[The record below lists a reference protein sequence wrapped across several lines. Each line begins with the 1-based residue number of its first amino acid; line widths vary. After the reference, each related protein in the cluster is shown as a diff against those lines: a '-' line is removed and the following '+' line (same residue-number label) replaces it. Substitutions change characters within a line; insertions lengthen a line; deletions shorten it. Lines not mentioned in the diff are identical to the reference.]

1 MKYRLYFFVPYN
13 ISDIQKGIQCGHAVE
28 KYVYQ
33 HGKTEEYE
41 DYYENSKTWIILNG
55 GTTNMDLDNPGT
67 LDQIWRD
74 IVHFNNVHHDERIEI
89 KKAYFQEPDLNNA
102 LTSLCFLADERVW
115 DYETYIDLKD
125 FIITKNIPTDYQL
138 QSLIRRTDYEEL
150 KTRYSPEYKEWV
162 ESLGGIKNVY
172 LRELIKGKKLA

>member
-1 MKYRLYFFVPYN
+1 MGDKNTLKYRLYFFVPYN

-33 HGKTEEYE
+33 HGNTKEYK
-41 DYYENSKTWIILNG
+41 DYIENSKTWIILNG
-55 GTTNMDLDNPGT
+55 GTTNGDLDNPGT

-74 IVHFNNVHHDERIEI
+74 LVHFNNVHHDERIEI

-102 LTSLCFLADERVW
+102 LTSICFLADERVW
-115 DYETYIDLKD
+115 DFETYPD
-125 FIITKNIPTDYQL
+125 FNLDFMILPNNVEI
-138 QSLIRRTDYEEL
+138 
-150 KTRYSPEYKEWV
+150 YKEWE

-172 LRELIKGKKLA
+172 LRELIRNKKLA